1 MVLTVFRSRLRPE
14 NEAEFQE
21 LAARMMKLAE
31 AMPGFISYKLY
42 VSSDGERCSLVE
54 FETPE
59 QLRAWREL
67 PPHREA
73 QRIGRERYYAEYSL
87 RVFDEPLRE
96 SRFTHQ
102 GARPEGMA

>member
-1 MVLTVFRSRLRPE
+1 MVLSVFRSRLRPE

-31 AMPGFISYKLY
+31 SMPGFISYKLY

-54 FETPE
+54 FETAE

-67 PPHREA
+67 PAHREA
-73 QRIGRERYYAEYSL
+73 QRIGRECYYAEYSL
-87 RVFDEPLRE
+87 QVFEQPLRE
-96 SRFTHQ
+96 SRFK
-102 GARPEGMA
+102 R

>member
-1 MVLTVFRSRLRPE
+1 MLSVFRSRLRPE

-31 AMPGFISYKLY
+31 SMPGFISYKLY

-54 FETPE
+54 FETAE

-67 PPHREA
+67 PAHREA

-87 RVFDEPLRE
+87 QVFEQAPRE
-96 SRFTHQ
+96 SRFK
-102 GARPEGMA
+102 R

>member
-1 MVLTVFRSRLRPE
+1 MLSVFRSRLRPE

-31 AMPGFISYKLY
+31 SMPGFISYKLY

-54 FETPE
+54 FETAE
-59 QLRAWREL
+59 QLRVWREL
-67 PPHREA
+67 PAHREA

-87 RVFDEPLRE
+87 QVFGQALRE
-96 SRFTHQ
+96 SRFK
-102 GARPEGMA
+102 R